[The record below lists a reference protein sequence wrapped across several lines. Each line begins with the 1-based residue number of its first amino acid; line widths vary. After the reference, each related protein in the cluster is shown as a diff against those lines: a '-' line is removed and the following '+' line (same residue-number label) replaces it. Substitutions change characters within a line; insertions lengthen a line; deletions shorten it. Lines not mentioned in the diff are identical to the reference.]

1 MAASEQGL
9 SDSKTLEAEKSPVAE
24 KPPVFGAVLAD
35 KGYDSNDLLK
45 YTASLKA
52 EAVIPAKKNRKV
64 QRPLNRELYKDRNKI
79 ERFFSRV
86 KHYRRIAT
94 RYEKTARN
102 YMAMLHLVAAM
113 VWLL

>member
-1 MAASEQGL
+1 MATDTEQ
-9 SDSKTLEAEKSPVAE
+9 
-24 KPPVFGAVLAD
+24 PPVFGAVLAD

-52 EAVIPAKKNRKV
+52 EAVIPPKKNRKAG
-64 QRPLNRELYKDRNKI
+64 RLLNRELYKERNKV
-79 ERFFSRV
+79 ERFFGRV

-102 YMAMLHLVAAM
+102 YMALLHFVSAM